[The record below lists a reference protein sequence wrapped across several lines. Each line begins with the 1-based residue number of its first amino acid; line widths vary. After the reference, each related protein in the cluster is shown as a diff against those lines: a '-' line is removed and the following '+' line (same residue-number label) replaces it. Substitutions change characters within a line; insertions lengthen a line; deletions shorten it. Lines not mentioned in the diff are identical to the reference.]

1 MDIKQLTL
9 FDRIGGTPVID
20 RLVDLFYMN
29 VLADPKLAPLFPQDM
44 SLVISK
50 QKQFL
55 TQYFGGPPLYTN
67 EHGHPK
73 MRARHLPFPVTK
85 ERADA
90 WLACMQKALEETTPE
105 AALREELMSRLSTTA
120 YFFINKEE

>member
-1 MDIKQLTL
+1 MEMKQFTL

-29 VLADPKLAPLFPQDM
+29 VLADPKIAPLFPQDM

-73 MRARHLPFPVTK
+73 MTLTFSGYKRTGGRMARLYAKSVGGNNP
-85 ERADA
+85 
-90 WLACMQKALEETTPE
+90 
-105 AALREELMSRLSTTA
+105 
-120 YFFINKEE
+120 

>member
-1 MDIKQLTL
+1 MDIKQLSL
-9 FDRIGGTPVID
+9 FDRVGGAPVIH

-29 VLADPKLAPLFPQDM
+29 VLAEPKLAPLFPQDM

-55 TQYFGGPPLYTN
+55 TQYFGGPHLYTN
-67 EHGHPK
+67 EHGLPK

-90 WLACMQKALEETTPE
+90 WLACMQRALEETTLE
-105 AALREELMSRLSTTA
+105 VALREEMMARLSTTA